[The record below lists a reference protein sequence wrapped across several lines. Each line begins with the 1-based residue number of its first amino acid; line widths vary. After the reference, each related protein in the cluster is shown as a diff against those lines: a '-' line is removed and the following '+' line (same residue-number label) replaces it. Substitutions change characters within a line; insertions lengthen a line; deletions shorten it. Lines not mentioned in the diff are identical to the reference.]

1 MWITARCAG
10 PAVLLLGLPSCAGPA
25 VGPAVLLLGV
35 LSWAGPAGCAVLC
48 WACQVAAGLL
58 RMLGDLLWRFS
69 SCHAV
74 GKQRHRGI
82 CKCDPLPLPTSTAC
96 RPPCWTSSARAR
108 WRRARRAAS
117 LRCGLQENA
126 CPAAWCCAAQCLWP
140 RRLPALGWVLAACAP
155 ICIMLHMPPVRRLL
169 QAAGCRPR
177 CLCHLPHV
185 LRVLYL
191 PLRPCPPHAACLP
204 CCPGHWRL
212 HLRCGLHGGAEAGH
226 LPGYARARGGWLKVR
241 VRAGK
246 ARLGSQVG
254 CSCRGLA
261 QLGTT
266 VPPSRSLP
274 RHPPVPALFLSAG
287 LLCHARP
294 RR

>member
-10 PAVLLLGLPSCAGPA
+10 PAVLLLGLPSCAEPAAGP
-25 VGPAVLLLGV
+25 VLLLGV

-82 CKCDPLPLPTSTAC
+82 CNCDPLPLPSSTAC

-108 WRRARRAAS
+108 WRRARLAAS

-140 RRLPALGWVLAACAP
+140 RRLPALAAGCWLRA
-155 ICIMLHMPPVRRLL
+155 RLSVSCSTCLLCGVCCKL
-169 QAAGCRPR
+169 QAAAHGACVICRTSCACCTCR
-177 CLCHLPHV
+177 CALAHPTLPAS
-185 LRVLYL
+185 
-191 PLRPCPPHAACLP
+191 PAAQAIGAYTCDVDYMGEQKQVTFLDT
-204 CCPGHWRL
+204 PGHEV
-212 HLRCGLHGGAEAGH
+212 GG
-226 LPGYARARGGWLKVR
+226 
-241 VRAGK
+241 
-246 ARLGSQVG
+246 
-254 CSCRGLA
+254 
-261 QLGTT
+261 
-266 VPPSRSLP
+266 
-274 RHPPVPALFLSAG
+274 
-287 LLCHARP
+287 
-294 RR
+294 